1 MPTRPECG
9 DSSPRN
15 LTSGMRPGDRRD
27 FLVRATA
34 VAAAGASLAQA
45 SAAPEGTGGT
55 PITEATLAEA
65 EKLAGI
71 SFTGAERSQILR
83 TVGELRAQL
92 EARGR
97 STLVPAEGGAPAEV
111 FRAVLPGRDPV
122 AVTTTGDPAELP
134 LLKLRGDRAP
144 ADDELAWAGI
154 PTLAAMLRARLV
166 TSERLARLALD
177 RLERMNPTL
186 LCAITVMREQAIERA
201 RFLDA
206 ELAAGRVRGPL
217 HGIPWAA
224 KDILDTKG
232 VRTTW
237 GAEPWQDRV
246 PDRDA
251 WAVDAL
257 ERAGAVL
264 VAKTAVGALAYGDI
278 WFGGRCRNPW
288 KPEEGS
294 SGSSAGSASAVA
306 AGIVPFALGTET
318 LGSIVSPCTRCGA
331 SGLRPTFGRIPRTG
345 CMALV
350 WSMDKIGPIA
360 RSAADCGIVL
370 SQLVGSDPGDP
381 ACDERPFRWSAS
393 QGVRGLRI
401 GHARG
406 WFDGPAEPLRP
417 VLDALRE
424 AGAELV
430 EVEPPDLDPTPLLVP
445 LYCEAAAAFEQM
457 TRSGSDD
464 RLSWQADEAWPNNF
478 RQSWF
483 IPAIELVQ
491 SSRYRR
497 AAMERMHGWFGAVD
511 AVVCPPFAGS
521 LLTITNATGHP
532 CAVARAGFGADGLP
546 LTVTVMSR
554 LFDEG
559 TALRAAQAIEAR
571 LADGSRRPAIAS

>member
-1 MPTRPECG
+1 MPH
-9 DSSPRN
+9 
-15 LTSGMRPGDRRD
+15 GDRRE
-27 FLVRATA
+27 FLLRATA
-34 VAAAGASLAQA
+34 VAAAGASLASA
-45 SAAPEGTGGT
+45 SGAPAGTGGT
-55 PITEATLAEA
+55 PITDATLAEA

-71 SFTGAERSQILR
+71 AFTETERAQILR
-83 TVGELRAQL
+83 TVGELRTQL
-92 EARGR
+92 EARGKSALEVR
-97 STLVPAEGGAPAEV
+97 EGSAPAEV
-111 FRAVLPGRDPV
+111 FRAALPGQDATPV
-122 AVTTTGDPAELP
+122 TATGDPAVLP
-134 LLKLRGDRAP
+134 LLKIAGDRAP
-144 ADDELAWAGI
+144 TDDELAWAGI
-154 PTLAAMLRARLV
+154 PTLAAMLRARMV

-177 RLERMNPTL
+177 RLERLNPTL

-201 RFLDA
+201 RAMDA

-237 GAEPWQDRV
+237 GAEPWKDRV

-251 WAVDAL
+251 WAVDAMD
-257 ERAGAVL
+257 RAGAVL

-288 KPEEGS
+288 KPDEGS

-318 LGSIVSPCTRCGA
+318 LGSIVSPCTRCGT

-370 SQLVGSDPGDP
+370 SQLIGTDAGDP
-381 ACDERPFRWSAS
+381 ACDERPFRWSMS
-393 QGVRGLRI
+393 QDARGLRI
-401 GHARG
+401 GFAKG

-417 VLDALRE
+417 ALDALRA

-430 EVEPPDLDPTPLLVP
+430 EIAPPDLDPTPLLVP
-445 LYCEAAAAFEQM
+445 LYCEAAAAFERL

-464 RLSWQADEAWPNNF
+464 ALSWQADEAWPNTF

-483 IPAIELVQ
+483 IPAIEMVQ
-491 SSRYRR
+491 CSRYRR
-497 AAMERMHGWFGAVD
+497 AVMERMHAWFGAVD
-511 AVVCPPFAGS
+511 AVVCPPFAGN

-532 CAVARAGFGADGLP
+532 CAVARAGFGTDGMP

-559 TALRAAQAIEAR
+559 TALRAAQAIEER
-571 LADGSRRPAIAS
+571 LAAGARRPAIAS

>member
-1 MPTRPECG
+1 M
-9 DSSPRN
+9 
-15 LTSGMRPGDRRD
+15 
-27 FLVRATA
+27 
-34 VAAAGASLAQA
+34 AAAGASLASA
-45 SAAPEGTGGT
+45 SGAPAGPGGT
-55 PITEATLAEA
+55 PITDATLAEA

-71 SFTGAERSQILR
+71 AFTETERAQILR
-83 TVGELRAQL
+83 TVGELRTQL
-92 EARGR
+92 EARGKSALEVR
-97 STLVPAEGGAPAEV
+97 EASAPAEV
-111 FRAVLPGRDPV
+111 FRAALPGLAATPV
-122 AVTTTGDPAELP
+122 TATGDPAELP
-134 LLKLRGDRAP
+134 LLKLGADAP
-144 ADDELAWAGI
+144 TDDGLAWAGI

-177 RLERMNPTL
+177 RLERLNPTL
-186 LCAITVMREQAIERA
+186 LCAITAMREEAIGRA
-201 RFLDA
+201 RAMDA

-237 GAEPWQDRV
+237 GAEPWKDRV
-246 PDRDA
+246 PERNA
-251 WAVDAL
+251 WAVDAMD
-257 ERAGAVL
+257 RAGAVL

-288 KPEEGS
+288 RPEEGS

-318 LGSIVSPCTRCGA
+318 LGSIVSPCTRCGT
-331 SGLRPTFGRIPRTG
+331 SGLRPTFGRVPRTG

-381 ACDERPFRWSAS
+381 ACDERPFRWSMS
-393 QGVRGLRI
+393 QDARGLRV
-401 GHARG
+401 GFAKA
-406 WFDGPAEPLRP
+406 WFDGPAEALRP
-417 VLDALRE
+417 ALDALRT

-430 EVEPPDLDPTPLLVP
+430 EVEPPELDPTPLLVP
-445 LYCEAAAAFEQM
+445 LYCEAASAFEGL

-464 RLSWQADEAWPNNF
+464 ALSWQADEAWPNTF
-478 RQSWF
+478 RRSWF

-491 SSRYRR
+491 CSRYRR
-497 AAMERMHGWFGAVD
+497 AVMERMHGWFGAVD
-511 AVVCPPFAGS
+511 AVVCPPFAGN

-532 CAVARAGFGADGLP
+532 CAIARAGFDADGMP

-559 TALRAAQAIEAR
+559 TALRAAQAIEGR
-571 LADGSRRPAIAS
+571 LAAGARRPAIAS

>member
-1 MPTRPECG
+1 MPH
-9 DSSPRN
+9 
-15 LTSGMRPGDRRD
+15 GDRRE
-27 FLVRATA
+27 FLLRATA
-34 VAAAGASLAQA
+34 VAAAGASLASA
-45 SAAPEGTGGT
+45 SGAPAGTGGT
-55 PITEATLAEA
+55 PITDATLAEA

-71 SFTGAERSQILR
+71 AFTETERAQILR
-83 TVGELRAQL
+83 TVGELRTQL
-92 EARGR
+92 EARGK
-97 STLVPAEGGAPAEV
+97 SALELSEGSAPAEV
-111 FRAVLPGRDPV
+111 FRAALPGQDATPV
-122 AVTTTGDPAELP
+122 TATGDPAVLP
-134 LLKLRGDRAP
+134 LLKIAGDRAP
-144 ADDELAWAGI
+144 TDDELAWAGI
-154 PTLAAMLRARLV
+154 PTLAAMLRARMV

-177 RLERMNPTL
+177 RLERLNPTL
-186 LCAITVMREQAIERA
+186 LCAITVMREPAIERA
-201 RFLDA
+201 RAMDA
-206 ELAAGRVRGPL
+206 ELAAGQVRGPL

-237 GAEPWQDRV
+237 GAEPWKDRV

-251 WAVDAL
+251 WAVDAMD
-257 ERAGAVL
+257 RAGAVL

-288 KPEEGS
+288 KPDEGS

-318 LGSIVSPCTRCGA
+318 LGSIVSPCTRCGT

-370 SQLVGSDPGDP
+370 SQLVGTDAGDP
-381 ACDERPFRWSAS
+381 ACDERPFRWSMS
-393 QGVRGLRI
+393 QDARGLRI
-401 GHARG
+401 GFANG

-417 VLDALRE
+417 ALDALRA

-430 EVEPPDLDPTPLLVP
+430 EIAPPDLDPTPLLVP
-445 LYCEAAAAFEQM
+445 LYCEAAAAFERL

-464 RLSWQADEAWPNNF
+464 ALSWQADEAWPNTF

-483 IPAIELVQ
+483 IPAIEMVQ
-491 SSRYRR
+491 CSRYRR
-497 AAMERMHGWFGAVD
+497 AVMERMHAWFGAVD
-511 AVVCPPFAGS
+511 AVVCPPFAGN

-532 CAVARAGFGADGLP
+532 CAVARAGFGTDGMP

-559 TALRAAQAIEAR
+559 TALRAAQAIEER
-571 LADGSRRPAIAS
+571 LAAGARRPAIAS

>member
-1 MPTRPECG
+1 
-9 DSSPRN
+9 
-15 LTSGMRPGDRRD
+15 MRHGDRRE
-27 FLVRATA
+27 FLLRATA
-34 VAAAGASLAQA
+34 VAAAGASLASA
-45 SAAPEGTGGT
+45 SGAPAGPGGT
-55 PITEATLAEA
+55 PITDATLAEA

-71 SFTGAERSQILR
+71 AFTETERAQILR
-83 TVGELRAQL
+83 TVGELRTQL
-92 EARGR
+92 EARGK
-97 STLVPAEGGAPAEV
+97 SALELSEGSAPAEV
-111 FRAVLPGRDPV
+111 FRAALPGQDATPV
-122 AVTTTGDPAELP
+122 TATGDPAVLP
-134 LLKLRGDRAP
+134 LLKIAGDRAP
-144 ADDELAWAGI
+144 TDDELAWAGI
-154 PTLAAMLRARLV
+154 PTLAAMLRARMV

-177 RLERMNPTL
+177 RLERLNPTL

-201 RFLDA
+201 RAMDA

-237 GAEPWQDRV
+237 GAEPWKDRV
-246 PDRDA
+246 PAGNA
-251 WAVDAL
+251 WAVDAMD
-257 ERAGAVL
+257 RAGAVL

-288 KPEEGS
+288 KPDEGS

-318 LGSIVSPCTRCGA
+318 LGSIVSPCTRCGT

-370 SQLVGSDPGDP
+370 SQLVGTDAGDP
-381 ACDERPFRWSAS
+381 ACDERPFRWSMS
-393 QGVRGLRI
+393 QDARGLRI
-401 GHARG
+401 GFAKG

-417 VLDALRE
+417 ALDALRA

-430 EVEPPDLDPTPLLVP
+430 EIAPPDLDPTPLLVP
-445 LYCEAAAAFEQM
+445 LYCEAAAAFERL

-464 RLSWQADEAWPNNF
+464 ALSWQADEAWPNTF

-483 IPAIELVQ
+483 IPAIEMVQ
-491 SSRYRR
+491 CSRYRR
-497 AAMERMHGWFGAVD
+497 AVMERMHAWFGAVD
-511 AVVCPPFAGS
+511 AVVCPPFAGN

-532 CAVARAGFGADGLP
+532 CAVARAGFGTDGMP

-559 TALRAAQAIEAR
+559 TALRAAQAIEER
-571 LADGSRRPAIAS
+571 LAAGARRPAIAS

>member
-1 MPTRPECG
+1 MPH
-9 DSSPRN
+9 
-15 LTSGMRPGDRRD
+15 GDRRE
-27 FLVRATA
+27 FLLRATA
-34 VAAAGASLAQA
+34 VAAAGASLASA
-45 SAAPEGTGGT
+45 SGAPAGTGGT
-55 PITEATLAEA
+55 PITDATLAEA

-71 SFTGAERSQILR
+71 AFTETERAQILR
-83 TVGELRAQL
+83 TVGELRTQL
-92 EARGR
+92 EARGK
-97 STLVPAEGGAPAEV
+97 SPLELSEGSAPAEV
-111 FRAVLPGRDPV
+111 FRAALPGLDATPV
-122 AVTTTGDPAELP
+122 TATGDPAALP
-134 LLKLRGDRAP
+134 LLKVAGDRAP
-144 ADDELAWAGI
+144 TDDELAWAGI
-154 PTLAAMLRARLV
+154 PTLAAMLRARMV
-166 TSERLARLALD
+166 TSERIARLALD
-177 RLERMNPTL
+177 RLERLNPTL

-201 RFLDA
+201 RAMDA

-237 GAEPWQDRV
+237 GAEPWKDRV
-246 PDRDA
+246 PAGNA
-251 WAVDAL
+251 WAVDAMD
-257 ERAGAVL
+257 RAGAVL

-288 KPEEGS
+288 KPDEGS

-318 LGSIVSPCTRCGA
+318 LGSIVSPCTQCGA

-370 SQLVGSDPGDP
+370 SQLAGTDAGDP
-381 ACDERPFRWSAS
+381 ACDERPFRWSMS
-393 QGVRGLRI
+393 QDARGLRI
-401 GHARG
+401 GFAKG

-417 VLDALRE
+417 ALDALRA

-430 EVEPPDLDPTPLLVP
+430 EIAPPDLDPTPLLVP
-445 LYCEAAAAFEQM
+445 LYCEAAAAFERM

-464 RLSWQADEAWPNNF
+464 ALSWQADEAWPNTF

-483 IPAIELVQ
+483 IPAIEMVQ
-491 SSRYRR
+491 CSRYRR
-497 AAMERMHGWFGAVD
+497 AVMERMHAWFGAVD
-511 AVVCPPFAGS
+511 AVVCPPFAGN

-532 CAVARAGFGADGLP
+532 CAVARAGFGTDGMP

-559 TALRAAQAIEAR
+559 TALRAAQAIEER
-571 LADGSRRPAIAS
+571 LAAGARRPAIAS

>member
-1 MPTRPECG
+1 MPH
-9 DSSPRN
+9 
-15 LTSGMRPGDRRD
+15 GDRRE
-27 FLVRATA
+27 FLLRATA
-34 VAAAGASLAQA
+34 VAAAGASLASA
-45 SAAPEGTGGT
+45 SGAPAGTGGT
-55 PITEATLAEA
+55 PITDATLAEA

-71 SFTGAERSQILR
+71 AFTETERAQILR
-83 TVGELRAQL
+83 TVGELRTQL
-92 EARGR
+92 EARGK
-97 STLVPAEGGAPAEV
+97 SALELSEGSAPAEV
-111 FRAVLPGRDPV
+111 FRAALPGQDATPV
-122 AVTTTGDPAELP
+122 TATGDPAVLP
-134 LLKLRGDRAP
+134 LLKIAGDRAP
-144 ADDELAWAGI
+144 TDDELAWAGI
-154 PTLAAMLRARLV
+154 PTLAAMLRARMV

-177 RLERMNPTL
+177 RLERLNPTL
-186 LCAITVMREQAIERA
+186 LCAITVMREQAIARA
-201 RFLDA
+201 RAMDA

-237 GAEPWQDRV
+237 GAEPWKDRV

-251 WAVDAL
+251 WAVDAMD
-257 ERAGAVL
+257 RAGAVL

-288 KPEEGS
+288 KPDEGS

-318 LGSIVSPCTRCGA
+318 LGSIVSPCTRCGT

-370 SQLVGSDPGDP
+370 SQLVGTDAGDP
-381 ACDERPFRWSAS
+381 ACEERPFRWSMS
-393 QGVRGLRI
+393 QDARGLRI
-401 GHARG
+401 GFAKG

-417 VLDALRE
+417 ALDALRA

-430 EVEPPDLDPTPLLVP
+430 EIAPPDLDPTPLLVP
-445 LYCEAAAAFEQM
+445 LYCEAAAAFERL

-464 RLSWQADEAWPNNF
+464 ALSWQADEAWPNTF

-483 IPAIELVQ
+483 IPAIEMVQ
-491 SSRYRR
+491 CSRYRR
-497 AAMERMHGWFGAVD
+497 AVMERMHAWFGAVD
-511 AVVCPPFAGS
+511 AVVCPPFAGN

-532 CAVARAGFGADGLP
+532 CAVARAGFGTDGMP

-559 TALRAAQAIEAR
+559 TALRAAQAIEER
-571 LADGSRRPAIAS
+571 LAAGARRPAIAS

>member
-1 MPTRPECG
+1 MPH
-9 DSSPRN
+9 
-15 LTSGMRPGDRRD
+15 GDRRE
-27 FLVRATA
+27 FLLRATA
-34 VAAAGASLAQA
+34 VAAAGASLASA
-45 SAAPEGTGGT
+45 SGAPAGTGGT
-55 PITEATLAEA
+55 PITDATLAEA

-71 SFTGAERSQILR
+71 AFTETERAQILR
-83 TVGELRAQL
+83 TVGELRTQL
-92 EARGR
+92 EARGK
-97 STLVPAEGGAPAEV
+97 SALELSEGSAPAEV
-111 FRAVLPGRDPV
+111 FRAALPGQDATPV
-122 AVTTTGDPAELP
+122 TATGDPAVLP
-134 LLKLRGDRAP
+134 LLKIAGDRAP
-144 ADDELAWAGI
+144 TDDELAWAGI
-154 PTLAAMLRARLV
+154 PTLAAMLRARMV

-177 RLERMNPTL
+177 RLERLNPTL

-201 RFLDA
+201 RAMDA

-237 GAEPWQDRV
+237 GAEPWKDRV
-246 PDRDA
+246 PAGNA
-251 WAVDAL
+251 WAVDAMD
-257 ERAGAVL
+257 RAGAVL

-288 KPEEGS
+288 KPDEGS

-370 SQLVGSDPGDP
+370 SQLIGTDAGDP
-381 ACDERPFRWSAS
+381 ACDERPFRWSMS
-393 QGVRGLRI
+393 QDARGLRI
-401 GHARG
+401 GFAKG

-417 VLDALRE
+417 ALDALRA

-430 EVEPPDLDPTPLLVP
+430 EIAPPDLDPTPLLVP
-445 LYCEAAAAFEQM
+445 LYCEAAAAFERL

-464 RLSWQADEAWPNNF
+464 ALSWQADEAWPNTF

-483 IPAIELVQ
+483 IPAIEMVQ
-491 SSRYRR
+491 CSRYRR
-497 AAMERMHGWFGAVD
+497 AVMERMHAWFGAVD
-511 AVVCPPFAGS
+511 AVVCPPFAGN

-532 CAVARAGFGADGLP
+532 CAVARAGFGTDGMP

-559 TALRAAQAIEAR
+559 TALRAAQAIEER
-571 LADGSRRPAIAS
+571 LAAGARRPAIAS

>member
-1 MPTRPECG
+1 MPH
-9 DSSPRN
+9 
-15 LTSGMRPGDRRD
+15 GDRRE
-27 FLVRATA
+27 FLLRATA
-34 VAAAGASLAQA
+34 VAAAGASLASA
-45 SAAPEGTGGT
+45 SGAPAGTGGT
-55 PITEATLAEA
+55 PITDATLAEA

-71 SFTGAERSQILR
+71 AFTETERAQILR
-83 TVGELRAQL
+83 TVGELRTQL
-92 EARGR
+92 EARGK
-97 STLVPAEGGAPAEV
+97 SALELSEGSAPAEV
-111 FRAVLPGRDPV
+111 FRAALPGQDATPV
-122 AVTTTGDPAELP
+122 TATGDPAVLP
-134 LLKLRGDRAP
+134 LLKIAGDRAP
-144 ADDELAWAGI
+144 TDDELAWAGI
-154 PTLAAMLRARLV
+154 PTLAAMLRARMV

-177 RLERMNPTL
+177 RLERLNPTL

-201 RFLDA
+201 RAMDA

-237 GAEPWQDRV
+237 GAEPWKDRV
-246 PDRDA
+246 PAGNA
-251 WAVDAL
+251 WAVDAMD
-257 ERAGAVL
+257 RAGAVL

-288 KPEEGS
+288 KPDEGS

-318 LGSIVSPCTRCGA
+318 LGSIVSPCTRCGT

-370 SQLVGSDPGDP
+370 SQLVGTDAGDP
-381 ACDERPFRWSAS
+381 ACEERPFRWSMS
-393 QGVRGLRI
+393 QDARGLRI
-401 GHARG
+401 GFAKG

-417 VLDALRE
+417 ALDALRA

-430 EVEPPDLDPTPLLVP
+430 EIAPPDLDPTPLLVP
-445 LYCEAAAAFEQM
+445 LYCEAAAAFERL

-464 RLSWQADEAWPNNF
+464 ALSWQADEAWPNTF

-483 IPAIELVQ
+483 IPAIEMVQ
-491 SSRYRR
+491 CSRYRR
-497 AAMERMHGWFGAVD
+497 AVMERMHAWFGAVD
-511 AVVCPPFAGS
+511 AVVCPPFAGN

-532 CAVARAGFGADGLP
+532 CAVARAGFGTDGMP

-559 TALRAAQAIEAR
+559 TALRAAQAIEER
-571 LADGSRRPAIAS
+571 LAAGARRPAIAS

>member
-1 MPTRPECG
+1 M
-9 DSSPRN
+9 
-15 LTSGMRPGDRRD
+15 
-27 FLVRATA
+27 
-34 VAAAGASLAQA
+34 
-45 SAAPEGTGGT
+45 
-55 PITEATLAEA
+55 
-65 EKLAGI
+65 
-71 SFTGAERSQILR
+71 
-83 TVGELRAQL
+83 
-92 EARGR
+92 
-97 STLVPAEGGAPAEV
+97 
-111 FRAVLPGRDPV
+111 
-122 AVTTTGDPAELP
+122 
-134 LLKLRGDRAP
+134 
-144 ADDELAWAGI
+144 
-154 PTLAAMLRARLV
+154 
-166 TSERLARLALD
+166 
-177 RLERMNPTL
+177 
-186 LCAITVMREQAIERA
+186 
-201 RFLDA
+201 DA

-237 GAEPWQDRV
+237 GAEPWKDRV

-251 WAVDAL
+251 WAVDAMD
-257 ERAGAVL
+257 RAGAVL

-288 KPEEGS
+288 KPDEGS

-370 SQLVGSDPGDP
+370 SQLVGTDAGDP
-381 ACDERPFRWSAS
+381 ACDERPFRWSMS
-393 QGVRGLRI
+393 QDARGLRI
-401 GHARG
+401 GFAKG

-417 VLDALRE
+417 ALDALRA

-430 EVEPPDLDPTPLLVP
+430 EIAPPDLDPTPLHVP
-445 LYCEAAAAFEQM
+445 LYCEAAAAFERL

-464 RLSWQADEAWPNNF
+464 ALSWQADEAWPNTF

-483 IPAIELVQ
+483 IPAIEMVQ
-491 SSRYRR
+491 CSRYRR
-497 AAMERMHGWFGAVD
+497 AVMERMHAWFGAVD
-511 AVVCPPFAGS
+511 AVVCPPFAGN

-532 CAVARAGFGADGLP
+532 CAVARAGFGTDGMP

-559 TALRAAQAIEAR
+559 TALRAAQAIEER
-571 LADGSRRPAIAS
+571 LAAGARRPAIAS

>member
-1 MPTRPECG
+1 MP
-9 DSSPRN
+9 
-15 LTSGMRPGDRRD
+15 LGDRRE
-27 FLVRATA
+27 FLLRATA
-34 VAAAGASLAQA
+34 VAAAGASLA
-45 SAAPEGTGGT
+45 SAAGATGAPGGT
-55 PITEATLAEA
+55 PITDATLAEA

-71 SFTGAERSQILR
+71 SFTEAERAQILR
-83 TVGELRAQL
+83 TVGELRTQL
-92 EARGR
+92 EARGK
-97 STLVPAEGGAPAEV
+97 SGLAVAEASAPAEV
-111 FRAVLPGRDPV
+111 FRAALPGLPATPV
-122 AVTTTGDPAELP
+122 TATGDPAELP
-134 LLKLRGDRAP
+134 LLKLGADAP
-144 ADDELAWAGI
+144 TDDGLAWAGI
-154 PTLAAMLRARLV
+154 PQLAAMLRARLV

-177 RLERMNPTL
+177 RLERLNPTL
-186 LCAITVMREQAIERA
+186 LCAITAMREEAIGRA
-201 RFLDA
+201 RAMDA

-237 GAEPWQDRV
+237 GAEPWKDRV
-246 PDRDA
+246 PERNA
-251 WAVDAL
+251 WAVDAMD
-257 ERAGAVL
+257 RAGAVL

-318 LGSIVSPCTRCGA
+318 LGSIVSPCTRCGT
-331 SGLRPTFGRIPRTG
+331 SGLRPTFGRVPRTG

-381 ACDERPFRWSAS
+381 ACDERPFRWSMS
-393 QGVRGLRI
+393 QDARGLRV
-401 GHARG
+401 GFAKA
-406 WFDGPAEPLRP
+406 WFEGPAEALRP
-417 VLDALRE
+417 ALDALRA

-430 EVEPPDLDPTPLLVP
+430 EIAPPDLDPTPLLVP
-445 LYCEAAAAFEQM
+445 LYCEAASAFEGL

-464 RLSWQADEAWPNNF
+464 TLSWQADEAWPNTF
-478 RQSWF
+478 RRSWF

-491 SSRYRR
+491 CSRYRR
-497 AAMERMHGWFGAVD
+497 AVMERMHGWFGAVD
-511 AVVCPPFAGS
+511 AVVCPPFAGN

-532 CAVARAGFGADGLP
+532 CAVARAGFDADGMP

-559 TALRAAQAIEAR
+559 TALRAAQAIEGR
-571 LADGSRRPAIAS
+571 LAGGSRRPAIAS

>member
-1 MPTRPECG
+1 MPH
-9 DSSPRN
+9 
-15 LTSGMRPGDRRD
+15 GDRRE
-27 FLVRATA
+27 FLLRATA
-34 VAAAGASLAQA
+34 VAAAGASLASA
-45 SAAPEGTGGT
+45 SGAPAGTGGT
-55 PITEATLAEA
+55 PITDATLAEA

-71 SFTGAERSQILR
+71 AFTETERAQILR
-83 TVGELRAQL
+83 TVGELRTQL
-92 EARGR
+92 EARGK
-97 STLVPAEGGAPAEV
+97 SALELSEGSAPAEV
-111 FRAVLPGRDPV
+111 FRAALPGQDATPV
-122 AVTTTGDPAELP
+122 TATGDPAVLP
-134 LLKLRGDRAP
+134 LLKIAGDRAP
-144 ADDELAWAGI
+144 TDDELAWAGI
-154 PTLAAMLRARLV
+154 PTLAAMLRARMV

-177 RLERMNPTL
+177 RLERLNPTL

-201 RFLDA
+201 RAMDA

-237 GAEPWQDRV
+237 GAEPWKDRV

-251 WAVDAL
+251 WAVDAMD
-257 ERAGAVL
+257 RAGAVL

-288 KPEEGS
+288 KPDEGS

-318 LGSIVSPCTRCGA
+318 LGSIVSPCTRCGT

-370 SQLVGSDPGDP
+370 SQLAGSDAGDP
-381 ACDERPFRWSAS
+381 ACDERPFRWSMS
-393 QGVRGLRI
+393 QDARGLRI
-401 GHARG
+401 GFAKG

-417 VLDALRE
+417 ALDALRA

-430 EVEPPDLDPTPLLVP
+430 EIAPPDLDPTPLLVP
-445 LYCEAAAAFEQM
+445 LYCEAAAAFERL

-464 RLSWQADEAWPNNF
+464 ALSWQADEAWPNTF

-483 IPAIELVQ
+483 IPAIEMVQ
-491 SSRYRR
+491 CSRYRR
-497 AAMERMHGWFGAVD
+497 AVMERMHAWFGAVD
-511 AVVCPPFAGS
+511 AVVCPPFAGN

-532 CAVARAGFGADGLP
+532 CAVARAGFGTDGMP

-559 TALRAAQAIEAR
+559 TALRAAQAIEER
-571 LADGSRRPAIAS
+571 LAAGARRPAIAS

>member
-1 MPTRPECG
+1 MPH
-9 DSSPRN
+9 
-15 LTSGMRPGDRRD
+15 GDRRE
-27 FLVRATA
+27 FLLRATA
-34 VAAAGASLAQA
+34 VAAAGASLASA
-45 SAAPEGTGGT
+45 SGAPAGPGGT
-55 PITEATLAEA
+55 PITDTTLAEA

-71 SFTGAERSQILR
+71 AFTETERAQILR
-83 TVGELRAQL
+83 TVGELRTQL
-92 EARGR
+92 EARGKSALELR
-97 STLVPAEGGAPAEV
+97 EGSAPAEV
-111 FRAVLPGRDPV
+111 FRAALPGQDATPV
-122 AVTTTGDPAELP
+122 TATGDPAVLP
-134 LLKLRGDRAP
+134 LLKIAGDRAP
-144 ADDELAWAGI
+144 TDDELAWAGI
-154 PTLAAMLRARLV
+154 PTLAAMLRTRMV
-166 TSERLARLALD
+166 SSERLARLALD
-177 RLERMNPTL
+177 RLERLNPTL

-201 RFLDA
+201 RAMDA

-237 GAEPWQDRV
+237 GAEPWKDRV

-251 WAVDAL
+251 WAVDAMD
-257 ERAGAVL
+257 RAGAVL

-288 KPEEGS
+288 KPDEGS

-318 LGSIVSPCTRCGA
+318 LGSIVSPCTRCGT

-370 SQLVGSDPGDP
+370 SQLAGTDAGDP
-381 ACDERPFRWSAS
+381 ACDERPFRWSMS
-393 QGVRGLRI
+393 QDARGLRV
-401 GHARG
+401 GFAKG

-417 VLDALRE
+417 ALDALRA

-430 EVEPPDLDPTPLLVP
+430 EIEPPDLDPTPLLVP
-445 LYCEAAAAFEQM
+445 LYCEAAAAFERL

-464 RLSWQADEAWPNNF
+464 ALSWQADEAWPNTF

-483 IPAIELVQ
+483 IPAIEMVQ
-491 SSRYRR
+491 CSRYRR
-497 AAMERMHGWFGAVD
+497 AVMERMHAWFGAVD
-511 AVVCPPFAGS
+511 AVVCPPFAGN

-532 CAVARAGFGADGLP
+532 CAVARAGFGTDGMP
-546 LTVTVMSR
+546 LTMTVMSR

-559 TALRAAQAIEAR
+559 TALRAAQAIEER
-571 LADGSRRPAIAS
+571 LAAGARRPAIAS

>member
-1 MPTRPECG
+1 MPH
-9 DSSPRN
+9 
-15 LTSGMRPGDRRD
+15 GDRRE
-27 FLVRATA
+27 FLLRATA
-34 VAAAGASLAQA
+34 VAAAGASLASA
-45 SAAPEGTGGT
+45 SGAPAGPGGT
-55 PITEATLAEA
+55 PITDATLAEA

-71 SFTGAERSQILR
+71 AFTETERAQILR
-83 TVGELRAQL
+83 TVGELRTQL
-92 EARGR
+92 EARGKSALELR
-97 STLVPAEGGAPAEV
+97 EGSAPAEV
-111 FRAVLPGRDPV
+111 FRAALPGQDATPV
-122 AVTTTGDPAELP
+122 TATGDPAVLP
-134 LLKLRGDRAP
+134 LLKIAGDRAP
-144 ADDELAWAGI
+144 TDDELAWAGI
-154 PTLAAMLRARLV
+154 PTLAAMLRTRMV
-166 TSERLARLALD
+166 SSERLARLALD
-177 RLERMNPTL
+177 RLERLNPTL

-201 RFLDA
+201 RAMDA

-237 GAEPWQDRV
+237 GAEPWKDRV

-251 WAVDAL
+251 WAVDAMD
-257 ERAGAVL
+257 RAGAVL

-288 KPEEGS
+288 KPDEGS

-318 LGSIVSPCTRCGA
+318 LGSIVSPCTRCGT

-370 SQLVGSDPGDP
+370 SQLAGTDAGDP
-381 ACDERPFRWSAS
+381 ACDERPFRWSMS
-393 QGVRGLRI
+393 QDARGLRV
-401 GHARG
+401 GFAKG

-417 VLDALRE
+417 ALDALRA

-430 EVEPPDLDPTPLLVP
+430 EIEPPDLDPTPLLVP
-445 LYCEAAAAFEQM
+445 LYCEAAAAFERL

-464 RLSWQADEAWPNNF
+464 ALSWQADEAWPNTF

-483 IPAIELVQ
+483 IPAIEMVQ
-491 SSRYRR
+491 CSRYRR
-497 AAMERMHGWFGAVD
+497 AVMERMHAWFGAVD
-511 AVVCPPFAGS
+511 AVVCPPFAGN

-532 CAVARAGFGADGLP
+532 CAVARAGFGTDGMP
-546 LTVTVMSR
+546 LTMTVMSR

-559 TALRAAQAIEAR
+559 TALRAAQAIEER
-571 LADGSRRPAIAS
+571 LAAGARRPAIAS

>member
-1 MPTRPECG
+1 MPH
-9 DSSPRN
+9 
-15 LTSGMRPGDRRD
+15 GDRRE
-27 FLVRATA
+27 FLLRATA
-34 VAAAGASLAQA
+34 VAAAGASLASA
-45 SAAPEGTGGT
+45 SGAPAGTGGT
-55 PITEATLAEA
+55 PITDATLAEA

-71 SFTGAERSQILR
+71 AFTETERAQILR
-83 TVGELRAQL
+83 TVGELRTQL
-92 EARGR
+92 EARGK
-97 STLVPAEGGAPAEV
+97 SALELSEGSAPAEV
-111 FRAVLPGRDPV
+111 FRAALPGQDATPV
-122 AVTTTGDPAELP
+122 TATGNPAVLP
-134 LLKLRGDRAP
+134 LLKIAGDRAP
-144 ADDELAWAGI
+144 TDDELAWAGI
-154 PTLAAMLRARLV
+154 PTLAAMLRARMV

-177 RLERMNPTL
+177 RLERLNPTL
-186 LCAITVMREQAIERA
+186 LCAITVMREPAIERA
-201 RFLDA
+201 RAMDA
-206 ELAAGRVRGPL
+206 ELAAGQVRGPL

-237 GAEPWQDRV
+237 GAEPWKDRV

-251 WAVDAL
+251 WAVDAMD
-257 ERAGAVL
+257 RAGAVL

-288 KPEEGS
+288 KPDEGS

-318 LGSIVSPCTRCGA
+318 LGSIVSPCTRCGT

-370 SQLVGSDPGDP
+370 SQLVGTDAGDP
-381 ACDERPFRWSAS
+381 ACDERPFRWSMS
-393 QGVRGLRI
+393 QDARGLRI
-401 GHARG
+401 GFANG

-417 VLDALRE
+417 ALDALRA

-430 EVEPPDLDPTPLLVP
+430 EIAPPDLDPTPLLVP
-445 LYCEAAAAFEQM
+445 LYCEAAAAFERL

-464 RLSWQADEAWPNNF
+464 ALSWQADEAWPNTF

-483 IPAIELVQ
+483 IPAIEMVQ
-491 SSRYRR
+491 CSRYRR
-497 AAMERMHGWFGAVD
+497 AVMERMHAWFGAVD
-511 AVVCPPFAGS
+511 AVVCPPFAGN

-532 CAVARAGFGADGLP
+532 CAVARAGFGTDGMP

-559 TALRAAQAIEAR
+559 TALRAAQAIEER
-571 LADGSRRPAIAS
+571 LAAGARRPAIAS